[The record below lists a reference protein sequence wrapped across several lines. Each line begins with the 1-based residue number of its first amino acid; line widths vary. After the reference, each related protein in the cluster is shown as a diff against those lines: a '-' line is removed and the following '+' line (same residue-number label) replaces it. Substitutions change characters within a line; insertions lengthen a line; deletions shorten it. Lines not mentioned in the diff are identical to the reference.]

1 MSYSKE
7 TALIWQAMGIGPLW
21 IERDAEDPLSPSA
34 VLAEKPQSAAEVV
47 AQDAS
52 PAREVKPMAAS
63 VAAPVAPKPV
73 SAQPAWGEMPKA
85 AAASVKP
92 QVQPQVQPKPVQA
105 PARPATRPVM
115 PVQDAALEVHIH
127 DEKPAVAGTVQID
140 PAIMAKIPEAS
151 WSELREVVRGCTMCK
166 SLVQSRLS
174 TVFGTAERG
183 ASIVIVGEAPGR
195 DEDLKGEPFVGKS
208 GELLE
213 NILHECG
220 WKRGED
226 VAIINVLKCRPQ
238 NNRNPHEN
246 EMKACRAFLDR
257 QLSLLGPKIVILLG
271 RFATMSLLETKDSI
285 GSLRQKEHAIEINGR
300 AVPTFVTYHPSY
312 LLRSPSEK
320 LSAWRDFSLARS
332 AWLK

>member
-47 AQDAS
+47 AQEAS
-52 PAREVKPMAAS
+52 PARDVKP
-63 VAAPVAPKPV
+63 VAAPVATPVAPKPV
-73 SAQPAWGEMPKA
+73 SAQPAWGEMPKV
-85 AAASVKP
+85 ASVKP
-92 QVQPQVQPKPVQA
+92 QVQPQVQPKPAQA
-105 PARPATRPVM
+105 PARPVAPAVS
-115 PVQDAALEVHIH
+115 DAALEVHMH
-127 DEKPAVAGTVQID
+127 DEKPAMAGTVQID

-300 AVPTFVTYHPSY
+300 QVPTFVTYHPSY

-332 AWLK
+332 AWLN

>member
-7 TALIWQAMGIGPLW
+7 TALIWQAMGIGALW

-34 VLAEKPQSAAEVV
+34 VLADSPKTAVATVEAPKAEPAATEPKVETPV
-47 AQDAS
+47 ARQ
-52 PAREVKPMAAS
+52 P
-63 VAAPVAPKPV
+63 AAPAATPV
-73 SAQPAWGEMPKA
+73 WGEMPKA
-85 AAASVKP
+85 PAPAQTKSVTP
-92 QVQPQVQPKPVQA
+92 QA
-105 PARPATRPVM
+105 PVAPAIRPVAARPAPVKR
-115 PVQDAALEVHIH
+115 DATLEVHIH
-127 DEKPAVAGTVQID
+127 DEKPIAAGVVELDHEIL
-140 PAIMAKIPEAS
+140 AKIPEAS

-166 SLVQSRLS
+166 SLAQSRLS

-246 EMKACRAFLDR
+246 EMKCCR
-257 QLSLLGPKIVILLG
+257 S
-271 RFATMSLLETKDSI
+271 
-285 GSLRQKEHAIEINGR
+285 
-300 AVPTFVTYHPSY
+300 
-312 LLRSPSEK
+312 
-320 LSAWRDFSLARS
+320 WARR
-332 AWLK
+332 L

>member
-34 VLAEKPQSAAEVV
+34 VLAEKLQSAAQVALEEKTAVARPQKPEV
-47 AQDAS
+47 AT
-52 PAREVKPMAAS
+52 PAPIK
-63 VAAPVAPKPV
+63 PVASEPV
-73 SAQPAWGEMPKA
+73 WGEMPKM
-85 AAASVKP
+85 SVAPAQKP
-92 QVQPQVQPKPVQA
+92 VQPKPVQA
-105 PARPATRPVM
+105 PVRPAARPVASRDTT
-115 PVQDAALEVHIH
+115 LEVPIH
-127 DEKPAVAGTVQID
+127 DDKPIAAGVVELD
-140 PAIMAKIPEAS
+140 HAILSKIPEAS
-151 WSELREVVRGCTMCK
+151 WGELREVVRGCTMCE
-166 SLVQSRLS
+166 SLAQSRLS
-174 TVFGTAERG
+174 TVFGTAKPG
-183 ASIVIVGEAPGR
+183 ASIAIVGEAPGR

-213 NILHECG
+213 NILRECG
-220 WKRGED
+220 WKRGDD

-271 RFATMSLLETKDSI
+271 RYATMSLLETQASI
-285 GSLRQKEHAIEINGR
+285 GSLRGKEHAIEINGR
-300 AVPTFVTYHPSY
+300 QVPTFVTYHPSY

-320 LSAWRDFSLARS
+320 LSAWRDFSLART
-332 AWLK
+332 AWMK

>member
-7 TALIWQAMGIGPLW
+7 TALIWQAMGVGPLW

-47 AQDAS
+47 AQEAS
-52 PAREVKPMAAS
+52 PAREVKP
-63 VAAPVAPKPV
+63 VAAPVATPVASKPAP
-73 SAQPAWGEMPKA
+73 AQPVWGEMPKVA
-85 AAASVKP
+85 PVKP
-92 QVQPQVQPKPVQA
+92 QVQPQVQPKPAQA
-105 PARPATRPVM
+105 PARPVARPVA
-115 PVQDAALEVHIH
+115 PVVSDAALEVHMH
-127 DEKPAVAGTVQID
+127 NEKPAMAGTVQID
-140 PAIMAKIPEAS
+140 PAILAKIPEAS
-151 WSELREVVRGCTMCK
+151 WSEVREVVRGCTMCK

>member
-47 AQDAS
+47 AQEAS
-52 PAREVKPMAAS
+52 PAREVKP
-63 VAAPVAPKPV
+63 VAAPVANPVASKP
-73 SAQPAWGEMPKA
+73 APTQPVWGEMPKA
-85 AAASVKP
+85 PAAP
-92 QVQPQVQPKPVQA
+92 LQPQVQAKPVQA
-105 PARPATRPVM
+105 PVRPAARPVAPV
-115 PVQDAALEVHIH
+115 VRDAALEVHMH
-127 DEKPAVAGTVQID
+127 DEKPAMAGTVRID
-140 PAIMAKIPEAS
+140 PAILAKIPEAS

-220 WKRGED
+220 WKRVED

-300 AVPTFVTYHPSY
+300 QVPTFVTYHPSY